1 MAKSFEIALRDAFGG
16 KKKQQKKTKKKLKNK
31 CSKLY
36 SAGVLVGA

>member
-1 MAKSFEIALRDAFGG
+1 MAKSFIIALRDAFGG
-16 KKKQQKKTKKKLKNK
+16 KKKKTKKKLKNK